1 VSRVGHSN
9 PEVYKHLERL
19 IMKVLEEYPNQ
30 ALWLFTSV
38 VKSTKQN
45 REERGRL
52 ILDKLRVSKLVDH
65 KHAV

>member
-1 VSRVGHSN
+1 
-9 PEVYKHLERL
+9 
-19 IMKVLEEYPNQ
+19 MKVLEEYPNQ